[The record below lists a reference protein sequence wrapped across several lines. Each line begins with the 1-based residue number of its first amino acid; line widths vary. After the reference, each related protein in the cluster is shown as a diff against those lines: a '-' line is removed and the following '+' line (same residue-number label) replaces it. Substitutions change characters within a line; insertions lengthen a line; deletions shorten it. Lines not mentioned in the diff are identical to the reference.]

1 MSCPRCD
8 ADVVAFAVPAAIRDH
23 APAAETAICTLL
35 SGRSLPPK
43 PAPSERSR
51 TPPISRRSIRV
62 PRGRGCRAR
71 ARLRSPRVARAQPGV
86 DRGACRARGA
96 VGGGRLRLLRAAR
109 RSRCRVR
116 PRTTA
121 VGAARHG
128 VAVSTAVG
136 SVGSLLVS
144 AVVVDIDPVRVVPLV
159 FRFVFAF
166 VSVVRLGPGRTEPLL
181 PAPPLVDR
189 KSGRTRVAS
198 LRVGVL
204 GRVVVARRAR
214 TRTRRSRKAGRKS
227 R

>member
-1 MSCPRCD
+1 MTNSPTVRPTATFIPVTVVVPNMSCPRCD
-8 ADVVAFAVPAAIRDH
+8 ADVVAFAVPAAIRGPPRQRRLRY
-23 APAAETAICTLL
+23 APAV

-51 TPPISRRSIRV
+51 TPPISRRSI
-62 PRGRGCRAR
+62 PRSPRARGCRAR

-181 PAPPLVDR
+181 PRRRSWTANPAVR
-189 KSGRTRVAS
+189 AS
-198 LRVGVL
+198 LPC
-204 GRVVVARRAR
+204 A
-214 TRTRRSRKAGRKS
+214 
-227 R
+227 

>member
-23 APAAETAICTLL
+23 APAAETAICTRCLRTFPAAEAGAVGAIEDAPDL
-35 SGRSLPPK
+35 SAID
-43 PAPSERSR
+43 PAFPAGE
-51 TPPISRRSIRV
+51 
-62 PRGRGCRAR
+62 GCRAR

-166 VSVVRLGPGRTEPLL
+166 VSVVRLGPGRTEPLSPRRRSWTAN
-181 PAPPLVDR
+181 PAVR
-189 KSGRTRVAS
+189 AS
-198 LRVGVL
+198 LPC
-204 GRVVVARRAR
+204 A
-214 TRTRRSRKAGRKS
+214 
-227 R
+227 

>member
-1 MSCPRCD
+1 MHPLSP
-8 ADVVAFAVPAAIRDH
+8 DVPCRRSRRRRSDRGR
-23 APAAETAICTLL
+23 P
-35 SGRSLPPK
+35 RSLGD
-43 PAPSERSR
+43 RS
-51 TPPISRRSIRV
+51 RV
-62 PRGRGCRAR
+62 PRGRGVSRS
-71 ARLRSPRVARAQPGV
+71 RSP
-86 DRGACRARGA
+86 A
-96 VGGGRLRLLRAAR
+96 VTSSRSRSTGRRSRRLSSTRSGRGGRLRLLRAAR

-166 VSVVRLGPGRTEPLL
+166 VSVVRLGPGRTALL

-204 GRVVVARRAR
+204 GRVVVALAALE